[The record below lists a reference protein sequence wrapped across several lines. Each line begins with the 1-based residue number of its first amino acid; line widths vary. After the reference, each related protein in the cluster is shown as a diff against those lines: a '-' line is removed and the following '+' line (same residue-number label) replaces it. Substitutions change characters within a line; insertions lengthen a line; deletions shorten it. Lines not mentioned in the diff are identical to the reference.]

1 MRYYD
6 TFFDLYSFFV
16 EINGSIVRLFPII
29 FVFLPR
35 IMKQHRTSLKDLADR
50 LGVSIATVSRAIRG
64 SHEVGEE
71 MREKVKALAKQ
82 LNYRPNPFAQS
93 LRKEAPRIIGVVVP
107 NLVTHYYAAVLDGIE
122 DFAGQN
128 GYSVFS
134 SNSHENHIREE
145 QAIDNF
151 ISMHV
156 EGIIACLAQDTVDYS
171 HFKEIH
177 DMGIPLVFF
186 ARTCLPELF
195 SQVVANGDV
204 AAQQATQH
212 LIDNGCRRIA
222 FVGGPN
228 HLDMV
233 KRRKHGYLEALRDNR
248 IPIERELVAC
258 GKIDFD
264 VARNVTLQ
272 LLDSPNPP
280 DAILAFN
287 DIITY
292 AAFDAIKSKKLRIP
306 DDVAIMGFT
315 DGDSAAF
322 VTPKLSAIM
331 DQAHLQGMKACE
343 LLLRNINGDQ
353 KIYQEVVPMI
363 LKIRDSSVKNFE
375 K

>member
-1 MRYYD
+1 
-6 TFFDLYSFFV
+6 
-16 EINGSIVRLFPII
+16 
-29 FVFLPR
+29 
-35 IMKQHRTSLKDLADR
+35 MKQRRTSLKDLAQQ
-50 LGVSIATVSRAIRG
+50 LGVSIATVSRALRG

-71 MREKVKALAKQ
+71 MRAKVKALAKQ

-93 LRKEAPRIIGVVVP
+93 LRKEAPRVIGVVVP

-122 DFAGQN
+122 ECARMN

-134 SNSHENHIREE
+134 SNSHEDHSREE

-156 EGIIACLAQDTVDYS
+156 EGIVACLAQDTVDYG
-171 HFKEIH
+171 HFREIH
-177 DMGIPLVFF
+177 EMGIPLVFF

-195 SQVVANGDV
+195 SQVVANGDI
-204 AAQQATQH
+204 AAQEATQH

-248 IPIERELVAC
+248 IPIDRELVAC
-258 GKIDFD
+258 DKIDFD
-264 VARNVTLQ
+264 VARNATLR
-272 LLDSPNPP
+272 LLESPTPP

-292 AAFDAIKSKKLRIP
+292 AAFDAIKSKDLHIP
-306 DDVAIMGFT
+306 DDVAIIGFT

-331 DQAHLQGMKACE
+331 DQAHVQGMKACE
-343 LLLRNINGDQ
+343 LLLRNINGDK
-353 KIYQEVVPMI
+353 KIYREVVPMI
-363 LKIRDSSVKNFE
+363 LKIRDSSVRK
-375 K
+375 KQTT

>member
-1 MRYYD
+1 
-6 TFFDLYSFFV
+6 
-16 EINGSIVRLFPII
+16 
-29 FVFLPR
+29 
-35 IMKQHRTSLKDLADR
+35 MKQRRTSLKDLAHQ
-50 LGVSIATVSRAIRG
+50 LGVSIATVSRALRG
-64 SHEVGEE
+64 SHEVSEE
-71 MREKVKALAKQ
+71 MRTKVKELAKQ

-93 LRKEAPRIIGVVVP
+93 LRKEAPRNIGVVVP

-122 DFAGQN
+122 DYARQN

-134 SNSHENHIREE
+134 CNSHEDYNREE

-156 EGIIACLAQDTVDYS
+156 EGIIACLSQDTIDYS
-171 HFKEIH
+171 HFREIY

-195 SQVVANGDV
+195 SHVVANGAE

-222 FVGGPN
+222 FIGGPN

-233 KRRKHGYLEALRDNR
+233 KRRKHGYLEALRENR

-264 VARNVTLQ
+264 IARNSTLR
-272 LLDSPNPP
+272 LLGSDNPP

-287 DIITY
+287 DIVTY
-292 AAFDAIKSKKLRIP
+292 AAFDAIKSKDLVIP

-315 DGDSAAF
+315 DGEGAAF

-331 DQAHLQGMKACE
+331 DQAHLQGRKACE
-343 LLLRNINGDQ
+343 LLLRNINGDN
-353 KIYQEVVPMI
+353 KIYHEVVPMI
-363 LKIRDSSVKNFE
+363 LTIRDSSVK
-375 K
+375 KIKK

>member
-1 MRYYD
+1 
-6 TFFDLYSFFV
+6 
-16 EINGSIVRLFPII
+16 
-29 FVFLPR
+29 
-35 IMKQHRTSLKDLADR
+35 MKQHRISLKDLAEQ
-50 LGVSIATVSRAIRG
+50 LGVSIATVSRALRG

-71 MREKVKALAKQ
+71 MREKVKALAKK

-122 DFAGQN
+122 DYARQK

-134 SNSHENHIREE
+134 SNSHEDHQREE

-156 EGIIACLAQDTVDYS
+156 EGIIACLAQDTIDYS
-171 HFKEIH
+171 HFREIH
-177 DMGIPLVFF
+177 DMAIPLVFF

-195 SQVVANGDV
+195 SQVVANGDE

-248 IPIERELVAC
+248 IPIDRELVAC
-258 GKIDFD
+258 GRIDFD
-264 VARNVTLQ
+264 IARSATIRLLQ
-272 LLDSPNPP
+272 SPNPP

-292 AAFDAIKSKKLRIP
+292 AAFDAIKSLKLHIP
-306 DDVAIMGFT
+306 NDVAIMGFT

-331 DQAHLQGMKACE
+331 DQAHVQGMKACE
-343 LLLRNINGDQ
+343 LLLRNINGDH
-353 KIYQEVVPMI
+353 KIYKEVVPMI
-363 LKIRDSSVKNFE
+363 LKIRDSSVKKTKKQTNI
-375 K
+375 KT